1 MRIIFGKVI
10 TLINMSNEHHTASR
24 WCVPFVTQWVF
35 IILTGSKWYCYHFYH
50 SSSALSPR
58 PRQPRVITNQIR
70 TWAAKG
76 YGGMQHFLPT
86 SSNRS
91 HLAHSYVTFKFS
103 GKLEACDKSTLWSW
117 EMFDSFRW
125 ARCRGFSGGGVSLLW
140 MPNEKHLPA
149 VTEIHLSV
157 DLPFPIKPASSR
169 SGWEAVRGG
178 KNRKTTTINEV
189 LHWEITMCA
198 LPDSIC
204 TSLMACAIMW
214 ASINIKAGTVSAK
227 GFTTVTAAPPLQM
240 SREGI
245 YMKYSGIVS
254 QSHCINSCRGIRSNS
269 GPCIEKLWKNKSD
282 LNERPCWETSRGNIL
297 SFEFSNFWN
306 LKKWRGSKEK
316 RGRLEGRIDG
326 LFHSFYLFIED
337 SEHVGFGQIIEAAP
351 YWLRCYSFLSVV
363 YMTVYV
369 HVIKS
374 FIDVIYYL
382 SIYIYIYIYTI
393 CPNIVSIEAAS
404 SHAWYCLYFIIV
416 LRVYCVLYIYMA
428 VP

>member
-1 MRIIFGKVI
+1 MWHLNSQGSWRHATNLLYDLEKCL
-10 TLINMSNEHHTASR
+10 TLSGGHAVE
-24 WCVPFVTQWVF
+24 
-35 IILTGSKWYCYHFYH
+35 
-50 SSSALSPR
+50 AL
-58 PRQPRVITNQIR
+58 
-70 TWAAKG
+70 A
-76 YGGMQHFLPT
+76 
-86 SSNRS
+86 
-91 HLAHSYVTFKFS
+91 
-103 GKLEACDKSTLWSW
+103 
-117 EMFDSFRW
+117 
-125 ARCRGFSGGGVSLLW
+125 GGGVSLLW

-149 VTEIHLSV
+149 VAEIHLSV

-214 ASINIKAGTVSAK
+214 ASINIEAGTVSAK
-227 GFTTVTAAPPLQM
+227 GFTSVTAAPPLQM

-254 QSHCINSCRGIRSNS
+254 QSRGINSCRGIRSNS

-316 RGRLEGRIDG
+316 RREGWREEWMDVAVNPETLS
-326 LFHSFYLFIED
+326 LFLF
-337 SEHVGFGQIIEAAP
+337 
-351 YWLRCYSFLSVV
+351 V
-363 YMTVYV
+363 Y
-369 HVIKS
+369 
-374 FIDVIYYL
+374 
-382 SIYIYIYIYTI
+382 
-393 CPNIVSIEAAS
+393 
-404 SHAWYCLYFIIV
+404 
-416 LRVYCVLYIYMA
+416 RR
-428 VP
+428 